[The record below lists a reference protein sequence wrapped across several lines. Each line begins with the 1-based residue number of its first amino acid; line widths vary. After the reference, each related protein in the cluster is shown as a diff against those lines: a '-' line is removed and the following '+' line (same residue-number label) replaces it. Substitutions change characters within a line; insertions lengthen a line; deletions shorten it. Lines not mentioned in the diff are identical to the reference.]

1 MKQLALTLTIICACG
16 ELSYAGPAYA
26 GKEMKEVAPA
36 PCRSGTATTNGTLA
50 CGDLRHDRHRIR
62 P

>member
-1 MKQLALTLTIICACG
+1 MKQLALTLTLTIICACG

-50 CGDLRHDRHRIR
+50 CGE
-62 P
+62 PTP